1 VGSTVA
7 AGGRLTLDTISDA
20 DSFARLGN
28 DWDRLVRSMPRPS
41 PFLLHGW
48 LREWWRHFGEHGT
61 LALQV
66 AHRDGRLVGALP
78 VCVTPRRGL
87 RVLTFLCGRHS
98 ALADLLVAPGEDEAA
113 AAIAHQAERTE
124 CDFADLF
131 GLPDGSRLVQALG
144 DSQLRVI
151 ERVESPVLE
160 IDGDWDDVYRSK
172 MSAKKRSEDR
182 RRARNLARVGTVD
195 VSVAS
200 THEELEAA
208 LADALELHLVR
219 WRGRPD
225 GSELATPQ
233 GREFVR
239 AALLSLADHDVPRIV
254 TLKVDGRPIAFKLY
268 FALEGRMY
276 FYRSGFDPAFARFS
290 PGVLTTLAAIEV
302 GAREGAKRVEFLGGA
317 ERYKLELAD
326 RFDPMY
332 EGFGLQTSL
341 KGALAV
347 RANLG
352 VIRLRR
358 QLKQSRALHHF
369 YMDGLAPARKLMGRL
384 S

>member
-1 VGSTVA
+1 MGTTVA
-7 AGGRLTLDTISDA
+7 AGGRLTLETISDPA
-20 DSFARLGN
+20 AFARLDT
-28 DWDRLVRSMPRPS
+28 DWDRLVRAMPRPS

-48 LREWWRHFGEHGT
+48 LSEWWRHYGERQT
-61 LALQV
+61 LAVEV
-66 AHRDGRLVGALP
+66 AYRDGQLVGALP
-78 VCVTPRRGL
+78 VCVTRRRGL

-98 ALADLLVAPGEDEAA
+98 ALADLLVAPGEEEAA
-113 AAIAHQAERTE
+113 AAIAQQAADTE
-124 CDFADLF
+124 HDFADLF
-131 GLPDGSRLVQALG
+131 GLPGGSKLVEALG

-160 IDGDWDDVYRSK
+160 IDGDWDEVYRSK
-172 MSAKKRSEDR
+172 MSSKKRSEDR
-182 RRARNLARVGTVD
+182 RRTRNLARLGTVE
-195 VSVAS
+195 VSVAT
-200 THEELEAA
+200 THDELEAA
-208 LADALELHLVR
+208 LADALELHLLR
-219 WRGRPD
+219 WRDRPD

-233 GREFVR
+233 GRAFVR
-239 AALLSLADHDVPRIV
+239 SALLSLADDDVPRIV
-254 TLKVDGRPIAFKLY
+254 TLKVDGRAIAFKLY

-290 PGVLTTLAAIEV
+290 PGVLTTLASIEV
-302 GAREGAKRVEFLGGA
+302 GTREGARRVEFLGGA

-332 EGFGLQTSL
+332 EGFGLETSVRG
-341 KGALAV
+341 GAAV

-369 YMDGLAPARKLMGRL
+369 YMDGLAPARRLLGRL